1 MKKQK
6 TKMLVIF
13 SLGMLLNGIFS
24 QNALAAAAGSTVSW
38 IAPTT
43 DEGNITPMTG
53 LTGYRV
59 YYSTSTIDCT
69 DWNAATVDA
78 READTGTLLPSTYKN
93 VSGGT
98 KLRYSFSTSSP
109 SVLNTNTTYY
119 FAVVAYDADTNLSK
133 CATAPDGITT
143 TVSKL
148 ATFPSDISNGAC
160 TTGTH
165 CVNGADYSLLHA
177 AYSVSVAKPG
187 NVADI
192 NGDDY
197 VNGGDY
203 SFLHAE
209 YNQYF

>member
-1 MKKQK
+1 MKRQK
-6 TKMLVIF
+6 TKMLVMF
-13 SLGMLLNGIFS
+13 SLGLLLSGIFAE
-24 QNALAAAAGSTVSW
+24 NALAAVAGGTVSW

-43 DEGNITPMTG
+43 NDDGPPATT
-53 LTGYRV
+53 LTDLDGFRV
-59 YYSTSTIDCT
+59 YYSTSAIDCT
-69 DWNAATVDA
+69 DWNAATVDE
-78 READTGTLLPSTYKN
+78 RKNDDGTLLPTTFQDVAN
-93 VSGGT
+93 PA
-98 KLRYSFSTSSP
+98 KLRFSFSTT
-109 SVLNTNTTYY
+109 SVLNTNSTYN
-119 FAVVAYDADTNLSK
+119 FAVVAYDTSNNPSK
-133 CATAPDGITT
+133 CATAPDGITN

-148 ATFPSDISNGAC
+148 VTFPADISNGTC